1 MTDQPEV
8 AKPINDGGYAFPFSP
23 AVDAHGDI
31 PAGSYAQELGMT
43 KREEYA
49 SRAMAGMLAGLFA
62 NPDSTGWTIS
72 DIAKEAVAHADALI
86 AALTPS

>member
-1 MTDQPEV
+1 MTDQPE
-8 AKPINDGGYAFPFSP
+8 APKPINTGGAAFPGPSFTEGGHPNGYAM
-23 AVDAHGDI
+23 
-31 PAGSYAQELGMT
+31 GMT

-62 NPDSTGWTIS
+62 NPDSTGWTIG
-72 DIAKEAVAHADALI
+72 DIAIEAVAHADALI